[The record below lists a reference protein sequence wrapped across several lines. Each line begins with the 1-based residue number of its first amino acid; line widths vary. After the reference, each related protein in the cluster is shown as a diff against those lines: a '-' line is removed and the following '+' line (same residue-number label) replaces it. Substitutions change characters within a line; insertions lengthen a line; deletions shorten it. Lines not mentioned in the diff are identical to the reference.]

1 MKSIGSFYTVTIYN
15 YIYTIW
21 LFNIAMENG
30 PFIDDFPIK
39 TSIYKGFSMAM
50 LNNQMVYNINISH
63 VFPET
68 LKDDISTMIRVPQ
81 KRTTLST
88 RERSQQ
94 GATVENCGD
103 HQGQDDPKGNHTTM
117 RCLWLAAQS
126 ISNRFRFSNPIPLIF
141 FIPKR
146 NRDFTPKPVSEHGSA
161 THSWIATCKW

>member
-1 MKSIGSFYTVTIYN
+1 MKSIGSFYTDTIYN

-30 PFIDDFPIK
+30 PFIDDFTIK

-81 KRTTLST
+81 KKDDEMST
-88 RERSQQ
+88 RDRSK
-94 GATVENCGD
+94 A
-103 HQGQDDPKGNHTTM
+103 
-117 RCLWLAAQS
+117 RCNSRGLW
-126 ISNRFRFSNPIPLIF
+126 
-141 FIPKR
+141 
-146 NRDFTPKPVSEHGSA
+146 
-161 THSWIATCKW
+161 